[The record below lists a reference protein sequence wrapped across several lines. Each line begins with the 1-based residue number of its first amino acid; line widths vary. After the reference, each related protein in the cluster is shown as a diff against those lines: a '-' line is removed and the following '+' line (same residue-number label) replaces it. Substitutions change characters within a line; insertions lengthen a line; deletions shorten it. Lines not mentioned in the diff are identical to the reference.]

1 MSQTKRFRLLSA
13 WLAAIL
19 LAATHVTAGAQTPCS
34 APPAQPDPGSRLA
47 GDWHASP
54 SAPLLP
60 NEPTV
65 VPLGLDLGIAPA
77 NTRLDRVLLL
87 LQPSQARQQ
96 ALDAFLQAQQTP
108 GNCAYHQWL
117 TPAQFADSFANSTS
131 DVGAIS
137 AWLTQQGFVVAP
149 LPASRGWI
157 EFSGT
162 AAQVEQAFGATVHG
176 YSTTA
181 GTRFALTS
189 GISVPAAFVP
199 LICGLVSLDGALS
212 VPALTIPKPVAAAA
226 SALAAETSPGQA
238 EALTPQ
244 LVAPLLHLDGLH
256 ASGVTGAGQTIAI
269 ASRSNIQPGDI
280 SAFRSTFGLPD
291 GNISVSVN
299 GADPG
304 LTADQAEAELA
315 ASWAGAAAP
324 GASIAVVPSAS
335 TAATDGID
343 LSLAAI
349 VDQDQARTMVVDFS
363 SCEASLSDAHRAFY
377 AAVYRQASAE
387 GIGAIAAAGDSGAA
401 ACHAPGDD
409 APVSS
414 GFAVNGLASTPW
426 DTAVGTVAFAAPDGS
441 SFSAWSPASAADPAY
456 AGGGGHSTVFAV
468 PQWQASLPS
477 ASSGRMLPDI
487 ALPTGVDSAFSR
499 GLAFCFS
506 GSASPSGCTLVR
518 SGGTSAAAAI
528 FGGIAALIA
537 QQDGPQGNLAPELYA
552 LSSQS
557 GIFDDIQQG
566 ATTLPCAMGS
576 PDCDA
581 AGQIGYAAGPG
592 YDLATGLG
600 SPNVQKLI
608 AALPAAVGTG
618 AVSVAIS
625 VSPNSSPVNP
635 STVLTFT
642 ATVTSQTGGATPTGS
657 VTFRDTTANANLNS
671 TPATLTAGQA
681 SFSTALPAPVGG
693 HNIVA
698 EYSGDSTYEALNSS
712 PLGVT
717 TQLST
722 TTTTV
727 TPATSTPIPGTAF
740 NVTVAVAVGTP
751 PAGAAN
757 PTGNITLTLDGAN
770 PKVLPIG
777 ANGQATFSETVST
790 SGSHNLQ
797 ATYAGDTN
805 YQTSTSQVVTVNAA
819 NNTPLVTLSVSP
831 VQTSYNPSTTLTF
844 TAVVTSQD
852 GGATPA
858 GTVTFTDQSTG
869 QTLGGGPV
877 TLNAGSAS
885 VVVKGSLP
893 LNGNSIVAQY
903 TPGSGSAYV
912 SASSQVLTVNIQ
924 KSTTTT
930 TVTSANNNPIP
941 GTAFNV
947 TATIA
952 VGTPPAGT
960 ADPTGQIQLTLD
972 GQNYAAAQ
980 ASTTAGVTSAM
991 FSVTISS
998 SGAHN
1003 LQAIYAGDG
1012 NFQTSTSQSVTVNGA
1027 NETAGVTLAVAPVQ
1041 AGNVYNPS
1049 ATLTFTA
1056 TVASQTNGPVPTG
1069 TVNFF
1074 DQATG
1079 KNLNAGPVAL
1089 TAGVATV
1096 VVNGGLPVNGN
1107 SIIAQYTP
1115 ATGSPYSAT
1124 NSQALTVNIQP
1135 SSTVTTVKPST
1146 TTPAVGTPFPVTATV
1161 TIGTPPAGTANPTG
1175 QIELTLDGQNYAAAA
1190 VATAGG
1196 VTSASFNVTVPTTGV
1211 HNLQAIYAGDT
1222 NYQTSTSTSVAVNG
1236 GAQTGTNATVTSLTA
1251 NPPTFTAGTPETF
1264 TAVITAAAGATA
1276 TAPIT
1281 GSVTFLDG
1289 TTQLGTATVT
1299 NDSATISNVSLTGTT
1314 HSITAVYSG
1323 DANWAGSTSNALT
1336 LKGGTA
1342 PVTVVLTANPA
1353 APNPGQSVTLTA
1365 TVTPNATPPSTG
1377 EQNPT
1382 GNVIFYNGTTPLATV
1397 ALTPAQ
1403 GDASSASFA
1412 ITALSAGQASL
1423 TAVYVGDQTFASA
1436 TSNAISLTLQDF
1448 TITPGA
1454 GNPPGDLDI
1463 VKGSSANASFVITG
1477 LGGFKNQVQVLCNVP
1492 PQADIACAASPQVVT
1507 PTQTVTFTITT
1518 YATGGP
1524 SSAASHNPRPLWQ
1537 RAGGGVAFAV
1547 LLVFL
1552 LPDRKRAR
1560 LLSQRGRRTLLL
1572 LVLLAGFCG
1581 AGIGCSSISQTVIT
1595 KVNGTPLGETTLTI
1609 TAATTV
1615 DNAVVS
1621 HSAYLTVNV
1630 QPQGSTG
1637 TSQPAPGAR

>member
-1 MSQTKRFRLLSA
+1 MAETIRFRLPSA
-13 WLAAIL
+13 WLAAIF
-19 LAATHVTAGAQTPCS
+19 LAATQVTVGAQAPCS
-34 APPAQPDPGSRLA
+34 ARPAQPDPGSRLA
-47 GDWHASP
+47 GNWHASP
-54 SAPLLP
+54 SEPLP
-60 NEPTV
+60 AAKPAV
-65 VPLGLDLGIAPA
+65 VPLGLDLGIAPP
-77 NTRLDRVLLL
+77 NTRLDRMLLL
-87 LQPSQARQQ
+87 LAPSPAQQQ

-117 TPAQFADSFANSTS
+117 TPAQFADAFANSPS

-137 AWLTQQGFVVAP
+137 AWLAQQGFVVAA

-157 EFSGT
+157 EFSGS
-162 AAQVEQAFGATVHG
+162 AAQVELAFGAAVHG

-181 GTRFALTS
+181 GTRYALTS

-199 LICGLVSLDGALS
+199 LIRGLVSLDGALS
-212 VPALTIPKPVAAAA
+212 VPALTAPKPI
-226 SALAAETSPGQA
+226 SAMPSVLAAETSPGQA

-244 LVAPLLHLDGLH
+244 MVAPLLHLDALN

-269 ASRSNIQPGDI
+269 ASRSNIQPADV
-280 SAFRSTFGLPD
+280 AAYRSTFGLPA
-291 GNISVSVN
+291 GVVAVSVN
-299 GADPG
+299 GTDPG
-304 LTADQAEAELA
+304 LTPDRAEAELA

-324 GASIAVVPSAS
+324 GARIVLVPSAS

-349 VDQDQARTMVVDFS
+349 VDQDLAQTLVVDFS
-363 SCEASLSDAHRAFY
+363 TCEAALGGAHQAFY
-377 AAVYRQASAE
+377 NAVYRQASAE
-387 GIGAIAAAGDSGAA
+387 GISAIAAAGDSGAA

-409 APVSS
+409 TPVTS
-414 GFAVNGLASTPW
+414 GYSVNGLASTPW
-426 DTAVGTVAFAAPDGS
+426 NTAVGTAAFAAPDGS
-441 SFSAWSPASAADPAY
+441 AFSAWSPVSPADPAY
-456 AGGGGHSTVFAV
+456 AGGGGRSTAFSM

-477 ASSGRMLPDI
+477 ASGGRMLPDL
-487 ALPTGVDSAFSR
+487 ALATGVDSAFSR

-506 GSASPSGCTLVR
+506 GSAAPSGCTLVR

-537 QQDGPQGNLAPELYA
+537 QQDGPQGNLAPALYA
-552 LSSQS
+552 ASAQNGVFS
-557 GIFDDIQQG
+557 DVQQG
-566 ATTLPCAMGS
+566 TATLACAAGS

-581 AGQIGYAAGPG
+581 AGQIGFAAGPG

-600 SPNVQKLI
+600 APNPQKLI
-608 AALPAAVGTG
+608 AALANPAATG
-618 AVSVAIS
+618 AVGVAIS
-625 VSPNSSPVNP
+625 VLPNVSEVNP
-635 STVLTFT
+635 STSLKFT
-642 ATVTSQTGGATPTGS
+642 ATVTSQTGGATPTGTVNFVDS
-657 VTFRDTTANANLNS
+657 GHNLNS
-671 TPATLTAGQA
+671 TPITLSGGQA
-681 SFSTALPAPVGG
+681 SFTTTISTPTGG

-698 EYSGDSTYEALNSS
+698 SYSGDATYEALDSA
-712 PLGVT
+712 PLT
-717 TQLST
+717 INIQPST

-727 TPATSTPIPGTAF
+727 TPATFTPTPGTAF

-770 PKVLPIG
+770 PQVLAIG
-777 ANGQATFSETVST
+777 ANGQATFSETVT
-790 SGSHNLQ
+790 ASGSHNLQ

-805 YQTSTSQVVTVNAA
+805 YQTSTSQVVTVNGA

-831 VQTSYNPSTTLTF
+831 VQTSYNPSATLTF
-844 TAVVTSQD
+844 TAVVASQD
-852 GGATPA
+852 SGATPA
-858 GTVTFTDQSTG
+858 GTITFTDQSTG

-877 TLNAGSAS
+877 TLKAGSAS
-885 VVVKGSLP
+885 VTVNGSLP

-903 TPGSGSAYV
+903 TPGTGSAYV

-930 TVTSANNNPIP
+930 TVSSSNNNPTP
-941 GTAFNV
+941 GTVFNV

-960 ADPTGQIQLTLD
+960 ANPTGQIQLTLD
-972 GQNYAAAQ
+972 GQNYLAAQ
-980 ASTTAGVTSAM
+980 ASTTGGVTSAT
-991 FSVTISS
+991 FSVTVTS

-1012 NFQTSTSQSVTVNGA
+1012 NFQTSTSQTVSVNGA
-1027 NETAGVTLAVAPVQ
+1027 TETAAVTLSVAPAQ
-1041 AGNVYNPS
+1041 PGNVYNPS

-1056 TVASQTNGPVPTG
+1056 TVASQTGGPVPTG

-1079 KNLNAGPVAL
+1079 KDLNATPVTL
-1089 TAGVATV
+1089 NPTGIATV

-1107 SIIAQYTP
+1107 SILGQYTP

-1135 SSTVTTVKPST
+1135 SGTTTTVKPST
-1146 TTPAVGTPFPVTATV
+1146 ATPAVGTPFPVTATV
-1161 TIGTPPAGTANPTG
+1161 TIGTPPAGTANPSG
-1175 QIELTLDGQNYAAAA
+1175 QIQLTLDGQNYAAAP
-1190 VATAGG
+1190 VATAAG
-1196 VTSASFNVTVPTTGV
+1196 VTSATFSVTVPTTGI

-1251 NPPTFTAGTPETF
+1251 NPATFTAGTPETF
-1264 TAVITAAAGATA
+1264 TAAITAAAGATA

-1281 GSVTFLDG
+1281 GTVTFLDG

-1299 NDSATISNVSLTGTT
+1299 NDSATLANVTLTGAT

-1323 DANWAGSTSNALT
+1323 DTTWTGSTSNALT
-1336 LKGGTA
+1336 LKGGSA
-1342 PVTVVLTANPA
+1342 PVTVALSANPA
-1353 APNPGQSVTLTA
+1353 APSPGQAVTLTA
-1365 TVTPNATPPSTG
+1365 TVTPNTTPPSTG

-1382 GNVIFYNGTTPLATV
+1382 GNVIFYNGTAPLGTV

-1403 GDASSASFA
+1403 GDAASASLS

-1423 TAVYVGDQTFASA
+1423 TAVYVGDQTFATA
-1436 TSNAISLTLQDF
+1436 TSNVLSLTLEDF

-1463 VKGSSANASFVITG
+1463 VKGSSANASFVIAG
-1477 LGGFKNQVQVLCNVP
+1477 LGGFKNQVNVVCNVP
-1492 PQADIACAASPQVVT
+1492 PQADITCAASPQLVT

-1524 SSAASHNPRPLWQ
+1524 SSAARHNPRPLWQ

-1552 LPDRKRAR
+1552 LPDGKRSR
-1560 LLSQRGRRTLLL
+1560 LLSQRGRRMLML

-1581 AGIGCSSISQTVIT
+1581 AGIGCSSISPTVIT

-1615 DNAVVS
+1615 DNAVIS

-1630 QPQGSTG
+1630 LPQSSTG
-1637 TSQPAPGAR
+1637 TSQPAPGSGW